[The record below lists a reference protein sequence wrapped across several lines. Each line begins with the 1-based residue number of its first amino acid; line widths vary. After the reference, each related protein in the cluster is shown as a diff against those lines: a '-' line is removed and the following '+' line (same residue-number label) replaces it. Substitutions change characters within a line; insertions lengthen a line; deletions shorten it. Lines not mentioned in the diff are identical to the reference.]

1 MRTVAEIV
9 FACCE
14 NAKVQL
20 SLTVNS
26 EMACL
31 CSNTYYTKQV
41 SGWDTP
47 FLRVGFQTLKNSIAF
62 ENRVASA
69 LKKRKKNYP
78 SRKKYSMPVM

>member
-31 CSNTYYTKQV
+31 RSNTYYTKQV
-41 SGWDTP
+41 SG
-47 FLRVGFQTLKNSIAF
+47 
-62 ENRVASA
+62 
-69 LKKRKKNYP
+69 
-78 SRKKYSMPVM
+78 